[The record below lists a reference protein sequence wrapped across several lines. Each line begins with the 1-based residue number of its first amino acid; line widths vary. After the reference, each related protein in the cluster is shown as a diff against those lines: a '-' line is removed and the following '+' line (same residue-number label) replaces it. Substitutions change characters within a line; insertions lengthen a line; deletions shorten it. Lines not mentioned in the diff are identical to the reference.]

1 MLVGGDSTTTAHADP
16 SRQRVGAT
24 AFGVA
29 AFRAMES
36 QSRDRPTGPL
46 IRDAAAEAIF
56 ALVSGTAP
64 KFTTDDPIPEVAVFG
79 PATCVTIGELAAFS
93 PEADRLGVSAADASY
108 TIVTATKR

>member
-36 QSRDRPTGPL
+36 QSNDRPTGPL
-46 IRDAAAEAIF
+46 IHDAAAEA
-56 ALVSGTAP
+56 
-64 KFTTDDPIPEVAVFG
+64 
-79 PATCVTIGELAAFS
+79 
-93 PEADRLGVSAADASY
+93 R
-108 TIVTATKR
+108 

>member
-36 QSRDRPTGPL
+36 QSNDRPTGPL
-46 IRDAAAEAIF
+46 IHDAAAEAIF

-64 KFTTDDPIPEVAVFG
+64 LRCHVRHDWR
-79 PATCVTIGELAAFS
+79 TCGVQPRGGSSRRECGGRELHDRHS
-93 PEADRLGVSAADASY
+93 YEALRELRSNA
-108 TIVTATKR
+108 IIH